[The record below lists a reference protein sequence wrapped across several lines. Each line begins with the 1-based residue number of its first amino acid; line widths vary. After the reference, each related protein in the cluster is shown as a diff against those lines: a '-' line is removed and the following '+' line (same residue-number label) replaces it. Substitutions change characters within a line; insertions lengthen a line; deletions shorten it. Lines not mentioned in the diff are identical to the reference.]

1 MKIFISYARTNKAY
15 RAQIAQI
22 LDQYDL
28 WYDER
33 LYAGDNWW
41 ERILQR
47 LAWCDLFVYLLTAQ
61 SLASDYCK
69 REYRIA
75 VDSGKIILPV
85 LLERGLSLPKDIQR
99 LHYIDCT
106 DGFTPEA
113 VKQILD
119 TVHNHNLRLR
129 DKSSASSKL
138 TASRRTSLPSEGEGL
153 NFSFGDIAEAMQNGE
168 WDRALFMINR
178 AAEANVSS
186 YINLDALR
194 VQAEQAL
201 QEQER
206 HSQREADY
214 RAIAELIKYPLT
226 RQIGCQSFQLFR
238 QDYPNY
244 DPQGLARVC
253 GEQPGFVDA
262 GPLATPVPLP
272 LPSYNAN
279 QAVAGPPEVATP
291 APVVPKSSSTMPP
304 RVSIQIQSQKI
315 APMLDWKP
323 IRGDILIPPFYLS
336 RYPVTNGQY
345 NAFLRHPKGYS
356 QMRWWDYSADA
367 RAWRSAH
374 PEPLP
379 PRFTADNLP
388 RESVSWYDAAAYT
401 MWLSHFIGD
410 TVTLPTL
417 GQWRRAA
424 QDGDHRLYPWGN
436 EFNAAFCN
444 SRESKLNRTTPVDR
458 YPNGVS
464 PFGVY
469 DMAGN
474 VWEMLLDGE
483 HIEGTHV
490 QMLAASGKRYIIGGS
505 WNSHHNKLMI
515 TYHSSIEC
523 NFAHY
528 TMGFRLAL
536 LPQV

>member
-1 MKIFISYARTNKAY
+1 MKIFLSYARINKAY
-15 RAQIAQI
+15 CALVAQI
-22 LDQYDL
+22 LNQYEL
-28 WYDER
+28 WYDGR
-33 LYAGDNWW
+33 MYAGENWW

-47 LAWCDLFVYLLTAQ
+47 LAWCDLFVYLLTSQ
-61 SLASDYCK
+61 SLASEYCK

-75 VDSGKIILPV
+75 VSSNKIILPL
-85 LLERGLSLPKDIQR
+85 LLERDLVLPPDLQS

-106 DGFTPEA
+106 DGFTA
-113 VKQILD
+113 DVVKQILD
-119 TVHNHNLRLR
+119 TVHNYHLQWRER
-129 DKSSASSKL
+129 A
-138 TASRRTSLPSEGEGL
+138 TYGSRPAPKPRSTPPTDPQSL
-153 NFSFGDIAEAMQNGE
+153 NFSFGDIAEAMQNGD

-178 AAEANVSS
+178 AAEANVSQ

-226 RQIGCQSFQLFR
+226 RPIGCQSFQLFR
-238 QDYPNY
+238 QDYPTY
-244 DPQGLARVC
+244 DPQGLARIC
-253 GEQPGFVDA
+253 GEALAAVDMPA
-262 GPLATPVPLP
+262 PAVPLP
-272 LPSYNAN
+272 MPSY
-279 QAVAGPPEVATP
+279 TP
-291 APVVPKSSSTMPP
+291 APAQVVAGLEAAPPPPPVPVATSTMPP
-304 RVSIQIQSQKI
+304 RKSIQIQSQKI

-323 IRGDILIPPFYLS
+323 IRGDVLIPPFYLS

-345 NAFLRHPKGYS
+345 NAFLRHPKGYC
-356 QMRWWDYSADA
+356 QTRWWDYSADA

-374 PEPLP
+374 PEPMNSH
-379 PRFTADNLP
+379 FTADNLP
-388 RESVSWYDAAAYT
+388 RENVSWYDAVAYT
-401 MWLSHFIGD
+401 LWLSHFIGD

-464 PFGVY
+464 PFGVF
-469 DMAGN
+469 DMVGN
-474 VWEMLLDGE
+474 VWEMMLDGD
-483 HIEGTHV
+483 HAQGTQA
-490 QMLAASGKRYIIGGS
+490 QMLAASGRRYIIGGS
-505 WNSHHNKLMI
+505 WNSQYTKLMI
-515 TYHSSIEC
+515 TYHHSMERSFTHPTI
-523 NFAHY
+523 
-528 TMGFRLAL
+528 GFRLAL
-536 LPQV
+536 LPQA